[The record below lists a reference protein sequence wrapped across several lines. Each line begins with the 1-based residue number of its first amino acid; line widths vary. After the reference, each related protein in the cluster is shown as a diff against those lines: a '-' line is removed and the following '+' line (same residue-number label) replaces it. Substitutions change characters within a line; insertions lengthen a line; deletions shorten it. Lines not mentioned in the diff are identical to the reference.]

1 MTAEIA
7 LLNRS
12 ALALAADSAVTLRIG
27 SNQKTYNTAEKIFE
41 FSCNQP
47 IALMIYNNVDFIGIP
62 LDVIIRKH
70 RSECEQRFA
79 TLKQAAD
86 EFVSYLLGVKR
97 PADQERSYFTAVLV
111 EKYQDIF
118 QRGIEE
124 FRTASS
130 KMKGKK
136 LSLNFYGMWTRL
148 ILSSLANAKETE
160 MQDFLNDISM
170 DQFKETYGKA
180 CDDAVKIVFRPLE
193 LTDEHKELL
202 YELAFAIMKSAEG
215 SDFLTGLV
223 FGGFGLSDLFPT
235 LHYFEIDGIY
245 FDRMKIINRSE
256 IDIDRNGDLAQI
268 VSFAQKEM
276 AERFIYGIDKSFR
289 DDIADFVSKV
299 IDKIAETKP
308 RSFTAAEKRTIRREV
323 LKSFHSTLDQFQGY
337 EHRSILDIVNFM
349 SKKELAEMASAL
361 VELTSAKRRFSTAQ
375 ETVGGPIDV
384 AIVSR
389 SEGFIWI
396 KRKHYFERE
405 SNPGFFNRVYASRA
419 VGGAN
424 GEAGGSQAAS
434 AADEP

>member
-27 SNQKTYNTAEKIFE
+27 SSQKTYNTAEKIFE

-47 IALMIYNNVDFIGIP
+47 IALMIYNNVDYVGVP
-62 LDVIIRKH
+62 LDVVVRKH
-70 RSECEQRFA
+70 RVDCKQKFS

-86 EFVSYLLGVKR
+86 EFVSYLLNFKR
-97 PADQERSYFTAVLV
+97 TADQEKSYFAAVLID
-111 EKYQDIF
+111 KYQEIF
-118 QRGIEE
+118 NKFYDE
-124 FRTASS
+124 FAMSS
-130 KMKGKK
+130 LKMKGKK
-136 LSLNFYGMWTRL
+136 LSLNSYATLTRL
-148 ILSSLANAKETE
+148 ITAALTAAQTTV
-160 MQDFLNDISM
+160 MDDFLTDITL
-170 DQFKETYGKA
+170 DQFKEAYGSV
-180 CDDAVKIVFRPLE
+180 CDDAIKIVFRSLDPSS
-193 LTDEHKELL
+193 EHRELL
-202 YELAFAIMKSAEG
+202 YQLAFAVMRSSDG

-223 FGGFGLSDLFPT
+223 FGGFGLDDLFPT
-235 LHYFEIDGIY
+235 LHYFEMDGIY
-245 FDRMKIINRSE
+245 FGQMKIINRSE
-256 IDIDRNGDLAQI
+256 IDIDRNGHLAQI

-276 AERFIYGIDKSFR
+276 AERFIYGIDASFR

-308 RSFTAAEKRTIRREV
+308 RSFTASEKRTIRREV
-323 LKSFHSTLDQFQGY
+323 LKSFHSTLDQFRGH
-337 EHRSILDIVNFM
+337 EHQSILDIVNFM

-396 KRKHYFERE
+396 KRKHYFDRE
-405 SNPGFFNRVYASRA
+405 SNPGFFNRVYTPQA
-419 VGGAN
+419 VGDAN
-424 GEAGGSQAAS
+424 GQASESRPAGSTSGS
-434 AADEP
+434 